1 MGQKVHPK
9 SFRLITTQ
17 KHLSSWYSSKN
28 NYSKLLEE
36 DYFIRTNIE
45 KLFEQFLSISTIKI
59 SRASSPS
66 SSKNYTNVTIV
77 SLFTREK
84 DISKKS
90 VSYLENV
97 LKSSQKIKIKYLS
110 LIKSNL
116 KTFARLFLIR
126 LLKQFK
132 KLLHLKDSKPVFF
145 KFQFLKNQFSDSMLI
160 AKFIGNLIE
169 KRVPYRR
176 ILNIVFKKSLLTHN
190 KGIKI
195 QIAGRLNGTDIA
207 RTEWKRQGKISLHT
221 LKSNIDYAQ
230 YSQKSI
236 YGIFGIKVW
245 ILK

>member
-17 KHLSSWYSSKN
+17 KHLSTWYSTKN
-28 NYSKLLEE
+28 NYSKFLEE

-45 KLFEQFLSISTIKI
+45 KLFENFLTISNIKI
-59 SRASSPS
+59 SRTNAQSTN
-66 SSKNYTNVTIV
+66 KNYTVVTIV
-77 SLFTREK
+77 SLFPREK
-84 DISKKS
+84 DISRKLI
-90 VSYLENV
+90 SYLENV
-97 LKSSQKIKIKYLS
+97 LKSSQKIKNKYLN
-110 LIKSNL
+110 LIKENL
-116 KTFARLFLIR
+116 KGFSKIFLLRI
-126 LLKQFK
+126 LKQFK
-132 KLLHLKDSKPVFF
+132 KLLQIKYSKPIFF
-145 KFQFLKNQFSDSMLI
+145 NFEFIKNQFYDSMLI

-169 KRVPYRR
+169 KRIPYRR
-176 ILNIVFKKSLLTHN
+176 ILNIVFKKSLLTDI

-207 RTEWKRQGKISLHT
+207 RTEWKREGKISLHT

>member
-1 MGQKVHPK
+1 VGQKVHPK

-17 KHLSSWYSSKN
+17 KHLSTWYSTKN
-28 NYSKLLEE
+28 NYSQLLEE

-45 KLFEQFLSISTIKI
+45 KLFENFLTISNIKI
-59 SRASSPS
+59 SRTNSKNLA
-66 SSKNYTNVTIV
+66 KNYTVVTIV
-77 SLFTREK
+77 SLFPREK
-84 DISKKS
+84 EISRKLI
-90 VSYLENV
+90 SYLENV
-97 LKSSQKIKIKYLS
+97 LKSSQKIKNKYLT
-110 LIKSNL
+110 LIKENL
-116 KTFARLFLIR
+116 KGFTRIFLLR
-126 LLKQFK
+126 VLKQFK
-132 KLLHLKDSKPVFF
+132 KLLQIKYSKPVFF
-145 KFQFLKNQFSDSMLI
+145 NFEFIKNQFYDSMLI

-169 KRVPYRR
+169 KRIPYRR
-176 ILNIVFKKSLLTHN
+176 ILNIVFKKSLLTEI

-207 RTEWKRQGKISLHT
+207 RTEWKREGKISLHT

>member
-17 KHLSSWYSSKN
+17 KHLSTWYSTKN
-28 NYSKLLEE
+28 NYSKFLEE

-45 KLFEQFLSISTIKI
+45 KLFENFLSISNIKI
-59 SRASSPS
+59 SRTNSQTTN
-66 SSKNYTNVTIV
+66 KNYTVVTIV
-77 SLFTREK
+77 SLFPREK
-84 DISKKS
+84 DISRKLI
-90 VSYLENV
+90 SYLENV
-97 LKSSQKIKIKYLS
+97 LKSSQKIKNKYLN
-110 LIKSNL
+110 LIKENL
-116 KTFARLFLIR
+116 KGFSKIFLLRI
-126 LLKQFK
+126 LKQFK
-132 KLLHLKDSKPVFF
+132 KLLQIKYSKPVFF
-145 KFQFLKNQFSDSMLI
+145 NFEFIKNQFYDSMLI

-169 KRVPYRR
+169 KRIPYRR
-176 ILNIVFKKSLLTHN
+176 ILNIVFKKSLLTDI

-207 RTEWKRQGKISLHT
+207 RTEWKREGKISLHT